1 MKKVLFLLLFL
12 AASFSFSQSLND
24 YKYAI
29 VPSKFE
35 FIKEK
40 DQYRLNTL
48 TKLLME
54 KYGFITYFDTD
65 ILPNEAVEN
74 NCNKVYVDVK
84 SNGNLFVTKLTVVLK
99 DCKNAVVFTSVEGR
113 SREKELQVAYNQALR
128 EAFTSF
134 EKLDYKYSGKSNV
147 NNNVNNNVNV
157 NVNNNSN
164 SNNNVNNNSN
174 NNVKSNVKVPI
185 LNQNLFAKPLGA
197 NLFQLLTNDT
207 GIPNL
212 VLTIAKTN
220 NPSIFIVEEAMRQG
234 VVYKNNNEWIFDYYE
249 NEKLISEKLNIVN
262 FN

>member
-1 MKKVLFLLLFL
+1 MKKVLFLILFL
-12 AASFSFSQSLND
+12 TTSLGFSQSLND

-35 FIKEK
+35 FLKEK
-40 DQYRLNTL
+40 DQFRLNTL

-54 KYGFITYFDTD
+54 KYGFITYYDSD
-65 ILPNEAVEN
+65 VLPNEVVES

-99 DCKNAVVFTSVEGR
+99 DCKNAVVYTSIEGR

-128 EAFTSF
+128 EAFSSF
-134 EKLDYKYSGKSNV
+134 DKLEYKYSGNSNVNSKSNV
-147 NNNVNNNVNV
+147 NE
-157 NVNNNSN
+157 NSN
-164 SNNNVNNNSN
+164 S
-174 NNVKSNVKVPI
+174 KSPL
-185 LNQNLFAKPLGA
+185 LNQMLFAKPLGP
-197 NLFQLLTNDT
+197 NLIQLLTNDT
-207 GIPNL
+207 DIPNL
-212 VLTIAKTN
+212 VLTISKTN
-220 NPSIFIVEEAMRQG
+220 NPSIFIVDEAMRQG

>member
-12 AASFSFSQSLND
+12 ATSLSFSQSLND

-48 TKLLME
+48 TKLFME

-65 ILPNEAVEN
+65 ILPNEVVEN

-99 DCKNAVVFTSVEGR
+99 DCKNAVVFTSFEGR

-128 EAFTSF
+128 EAFSSF
-134 EKLDYKYSGKSNV
+134 EKLDYKYSGNSNV
-147 NNNVNNNVNV
+147 NSNVN
-157 NVNNNSN
+157 S
-164 SNNNVNNNSN
+164 SVNNNSN
-174 NNVKSNVKVPI
+174 NNSNVKVPI

-207 GIPNL
+207 CIPNL

-234 VVYKNNNEWIFDYYE
+234 VVYKNNNDWIFDYYE

>member
-1 MKKVLFLLLFL
+1 MKKVLFLILFL
-12 AASFSFSQSLND
+12 TTSLGFSQSLND

-35 FIKEK
+35 FLKEK
-40 DQYRLNTL
+40 DQFRLNTL

-54 KYGFITYFDTD
+54 KYGFITYYDSD
-65 ILPNEAVEN
+65 VLPNEVVES

-84 SNGNLFVTKLTVVLK
+84 SNGNLFVTKLKVVLK
-99 DCKNAVVFTSVEGR
+99 DCKNAVVYTSIEGR

-128 EAFTSF
+128 EAFSSF
-134 EKLDYKYSGKSNV
+134 DKLEYKYSGNSNVNSKSNV
-147 NNNVNNNVNV
+147 NE
-157 NVNNNSN
+157 NSI
-164 SNNNVNNNSN
+164 S
-174 NNVKSNVKVPI
+174 KSPL
-185 LNQNLFAKPLGA
+185 LNQMLFAKPLGP
-197 NLFQLLTNDT
+197 NLIQLLTNDT
-207 GIPNL
+207 DIPNL
-212 VLTIAKTN
+212 VLTISKTN

>member
-12 AASFSFSQSLND
+12 ATSLSFSQSLND

-65 ILPNEAVEN
+65 ILPNEVVEN

-99 DCKNAVVFTSVEGR
+99 DCKNAVVFTSFEGR

-128 EAFTSF
+128 EAFSSF
-134 EKLDYKYSGKSNV
+134 EKLDYKYSGNSNV
-147 NNNVNNNVNV
+147 NSNVN
-157 NVNNNSN
+157 S
-164 SNNNVNNNSN
+164 SVNNNSN
-174 NNVKSNVKVPI
+174 NNSNVKVPI

-207 GIPNL
+207 CIPNL

-234 VVYKNNNEWIFDYYE
+234 VVYKNNNDWIFDYYE

>member
-1 MKKVLFLLLFL
+1 MKKVLFLILFL
-12 AASFSFSQSLND
+12 TTSLGFSQSLND

-35 FIKEK
+35 FLKEK
-40 DQYRLNTL
+40 DQFRLNTL

-54 KYGFITYFDTD
+54 KYGFITYYDSD
-65 ILPNEAVEN
+65 VLPNEVVES

-84 SNGNLFVTKLTVVLK
+84 SNGNLFVTKLKVVLK
-99 DCKNAVVFTSVEGR
+99 DCKNAVVCTSIEGR

-128 EAFTSF
+128 EAFSSF
-134 EKLDYKYSGKSNV
+134 DKLEYKYSGNSNVNSKSNV
-147 NNNVNNNVNV
+147 NE
-157 NVNNNSN
+157 NSI
-164 SNNNVNNNSN
+164 S
-174 NNVKSNVKVPI
+174 KSPL
-185 LNQNLFAKPLGA
+185 LNQMLFAKPLGP
-197 NLFQLLTNDT
+197 NLIQLLTNDT
-207 GIPNL
+207 DIPNL
-212 VLTIAKTN
+212 VLTISKTN

>member
-1 MKKVLFLLLFL
+1 MKIALFLILFL
-12 AASFSFSQSLND
+12 TTSLGFSQSLND

-35 FIKEK
+35 FLKEK
-40 DQYRLNTL
+40 DQFRLNTL

-54 KYGFITYFDTD
+54 KYGFITYYDSD
-65 ILPNEAVEN
+65 VLPNEVVES

-84 SNGNLFVTKLTVVLK
+84 SNGNLFITKLKVVLK
-99 DCKNAVVFTSVEGR
+99 DFKNAVVYTSIEGR

-128 EAFTSF
+128 EAFSSF
-134 EKLDYKYSGKSNV
+134 DKLEYKYSGNSNVNSKSNV
-147 NNNVNNNVNV
+147 NE
-157 NVNNNSN
+157 NSN
-164 SNNNVNNNSN
+164 S
-174 NNVKSNVKVPI
+174 KSPL
-185 LNQNLFAKPLGA
+185 LNQMLFAKPLGP
-197 NLFQLLTNDT
+197 NLIQLLTNDT
-207 GIPNL
+207 DIPNL
-212 VLTIAKTN
+212 VLTISKTN

>member
-1 MKKVLFLLLFL
+1 MKKVLFLILFL
-12 AASFSFSQSLND
+12 TTSLGFSQSLND

-35 FIKEK
+35 FLKEK
-40 DQYRLNTL
+40 DQFRLNTL

-54 KYGFITYFDTD
+54 KYGFITYYDSD
-65 ILPNEAVEN
+65 VLPNEVVES

-84 SNGNLFVTKLTVVLK
+84 SNGNLFVTKLKVVLK
-99 DCKNAVVFTSVEGR
+99 DCKNAVVYTSIEGR

-128 EAFTSF
+128 EAFSSF
-134 EKLDYKYSGKSNV
+134 DKLEYKYSGNSNVNSNVNSKSNV
-147 NNNVNNNVNV
+147 NE
-157 NVNNNSN
+157 NSN
-164 SNNNVNNNSN
+164 S
-174 NNVKSNVKVPI
+174 KSPL
-185 LNQNLFAKPLGA
+185 LNQMLFAKPLGP
-197 NLFQLLTNDT
+197 NLIQLLTNDT
-207 GIPNL
+207 DIPNL
-212 VLTIAKTN
+212 VLTISKTN

>member
-12 AASFSFSQSLND
+12 VTSLSFSQSLND

-54 KYGFITYFDTD
+54 KYGFITYFDND
-65 ILPNEAVEN
+65 ILPNEVAEN
-74 NCNKVYVDVK
+74 NCKKVFVDVK

-113 SREKELQVAYNQALR
+113 SKEKEFQIAYNQALR

-134 EKLDYKYSGKSNV
+134 EKLEYKYSGNDNSK
-147 NNNVNNNVNV
+147 NNVDVNV
-157 NVNNNSN
+157 
-164 SNNNVNNNSN
+164 
-174 NNVKSNVKVPI
+174 KAPI
-185 LNQNLFAKPLGA
+185 FKQNLFAKPLGA

-207 GIPNL
+207 DIPNL

-220 NPSIFIVEEAMRQG
+220 NPSIFIVEEAMRTG

-249 NEKLISEKLNIVN
+249 NEKLFSEKLNIVN

>member
-1 MKKVLFLLLFL
+1 MKKVLFLILFL
-12 AASFSFSQSLND
+12 TTSLGFSQSLND

-35 FIKEK
+35 FLKEK
-40 DQYRLNTL
+40 DQFRLNTL

-54 KYGFITYFDTD
+54 KYGFITYYDSD
-65 ILPNEAVEN
+65 VLPNEVVES

-84 SNGNLFVTKLTVVLK
+84 SNGNLFVTKLKVVLK
-99 DCKNAVVFTSVEGR
+99 DCKNAVVYTSIEGR

-128 EAFTSF
+128 EAFSSF
-134 EKLDYKYSGKSNV
+134 DKLEYKYSGNSNVNSKSNV
-147 NNNVNNNVNV
+147 NE
-157 NVNNNSN
+157 NSN
-164 SNNNVNNNSN
+164 S
-174 NNVKSNVKVPI
+174 KSPL
-185 LNQNLFAKPLGA
+185 LNQMLFAKPLGP
-197 NLFQLLTNDT
+197 NLIQLLTNDT
-207 GIPNL
+207 DIPNL
-212 VLTIAKTN
+212 VLTISKTN

>member
-12 AASFSFSQSLND
+12 ATSLSFSQSLND

-65 ILPNEAVEN
+65 ILPNEVVEN

-99 DCKNAVVFTSVEGR
+99 DCKNAVVFTSFEGR

-128 EAFTSF
+128 EAFSSF
-134 EKLDYKYSGKSNV
+134 EKLDYKYSGNSNV
-147 NNNVNNNVNV
+147 NSNVN
-157 NVNNNSN
+157 S
-164 SNNNVNNNSN
+164 SVNNNSN
-174 NNVKSNVKVPI
+174 NNSNVKVPI

-234 VVYKNNNEWIFDYYE
+234 VVYKNNNDWIFDYYE

>member
-1 MKKVLFLLLFL
+1 MKKALFLILFL
-12 AASFSFSQSLND
+12 TTSLGFSQSLND

-35 FIKEK
+35 FLKEK
-40 DQYRLNTL
+40 DQFRLNTL

-54 KYGFITYFDTD
+54 KYGFITYYDSD
-65 ILPNEAVEN
+65 VLPNEVVES

-99 DCKNAVVFTSVEGR
+99 DCKNAVVYTSIEGR

-128 EAFTSF
+128 EAFSSF
-134 EKLDYKYSGKSNV
+134 DKLEYKYSGNSNVNSNVNSKSNV
-147 NNNVNNNVNV
+147 NE
-157 NVNNNSN
+157 NSN
-164 SNNNVNNNSN
+164 S
-174 NNVKSNVKVPI
+174 KSPL
-185 LNQNLFAKPLGA
+185 LNQMLFAKPLGP
-197 NLFQLLTNDT
+197 NLIQLLTNDT
-207 GIPNL
+207 DIPNL
-212 VLTIAKTN
+212 VLTISKTN

>member
-12 AASFSFSQSLND
+12 ATSISFSQSLND

-65 ILPNEAVEN
+65 ILPNEVVEN

-147 NNNVNNNVNV
+147 NVNV
-157 NVNNNSN
+157 NV
-164 SNNNVNNNSN
+164 NSN
-174 NNVKSNVKVPI
+174 NNVKSNVNSNVKVPI
-185 LNQNLFAKPLGA
+185 LNQNLFAKPLGE

-220 NPSIFIVEEAMRQG
+220 NPSIFIVEEAMREG

>member
-1 MKKVLFLLLFL
+1 MKIALFLILFL
-12 AASFSFSQSLND
+12 TTSLGFSQSLND

-35 FIKEK
+35 FLKEK
-40 DQYRLNTL
+40 DQFRLNTL

-54 KYGFITYFDTD
+54 KYGFITYYDSD
-65 ILPNEAVEN
+65 VLPNEVVES

-99 DCKNAVVFTSVEGR
+99 DCKNAVVYTSIEGR

-128 EAFTSF
+128 EAFSSF
-134 EKLDYKYSGKSNV
+134 DKLEYKYSGNSNVNSNVNSKSNV
-147 NNNVNNNVNV
+147 NE
-157 NVNNNSN
+157 NSN
-164 SNNNVNNNSN
+164 S
-174 NNVKSNVKVPI
+174 KSPL
-185 LNQNLFAKPLGA
+185 LNQMLFAKPLGP
-197 NLFQLLTNDT
+197 NLIQLLTNDT
-207 GIPNL
+207 DIPNL
-212 VLTIAKTN
+212 VLTISKTN

>member
-1 MKKVLFLLLFL
+1 MKKVLFILLFL
-12 AASFSFSQSLND
+12 ATSLSYSQSLND

-29 VPSKFE
+29 VPSKFD
-35 FIKEK
+35 FLKEK

-54 KYGFITYFDTD
+54 KYGFVTYFDTD
-65 ILPNEAVEN
+65 ILPTEFAEN
-74 NCNKVYVDVK
+74 NCNKLYVEVK
-84 SNGNLFVTKLTVVLK
+84 NSGNMFSTKLIVVLK
-99 DCKNAVVFTSVEGR
+99 DCKNAVLFTSIEGK
-113 SREKELQVAYNQALR
+113 SREKEYQVAYNQALR

-134 EKLDYKYSGKSNV
+134 DKLEYKYSADDNSNLNV
-147 NNNVNNNVNV
+147 NGNVN
-157 NVNNNSN
+157 
-164 SNNNVNNNSN
+164 
-174 NNVKSNVKVPI
+174 SNVKLPN
-185 LNQNLFAKPLGA
+185 LNQKLFAKPLGA

-207 GIPNL
+207 NIPNL

-220 NPSIFIVEEAMRQG
+220 NPSIFIVEEAMRTG

>member
-1 MKKVLFLLLFL
+1 MKKALFLILFL
-12 AASFSFSQSLND
+12 ATSLGFSQSLND

-35 FIKEK
+35 FLKEK
-40 DQYRLNTL
+40 DQFRLNTL

-54 KYGFITYFDTD
+54 KYGFITYYDSD
-65 ILPNEAVEN
+65 VLPNEVVES
-74 NCNKVYVDVK
+74 NCNKVYVGVK

-99 DCKNAVVFTSVEGR
+99 DCKNAVVYTSTEGR

-128 EAFTSF
+128 EAFSSF
-134 EKLDYKYSGKSNV
+134 DKLEYKYSGNSNVNSKSNV
-147 NNNVNNNVNV
+147 NE
-157 NVNNNSN
+157 NSN
-164 SNNNVNNNSN
+164 G
-174 NNVKSNVKVPI
+174 KSPL
-185 LNQNLFAKPLGA
+185 LNQMLFAKPLGT
-197 NLFQLLTNDT
+197 NLIQLLTNDT
-207 GIPNL
+207 DIPNL
-212 VLTIAKTN
+212 VLTISKTN

>member
-1 MKKVLFLLLFL
+1 MKKALFLILFL
-12 AASFSFSQSLND
+12 ATSLGFSQSLND

-35 FIKEK
+35 FLKEK
-40 DQYRLNTL
+40 DQFRLNTL

-54 KYGFITYFDTD
+54 KYGFITYYDSD
-65 ILPNEAVEN
+65 VLPNEVVES

-99 DCKNAVVFTSVEGR
+99 DCKNAVVYTSTEGR

-128 EAFTSF
+128 EAFSSF
-134 EKLDYKYSGKSNV
+134 DKLEYKYSGNSNVNSKSNV
-147 NNNVNNNVNV
+147 NE
-157 NVNNNSN
+157 NSKG
-164 SNNNVNNNSN
+164 
-174 NNVKSNVKVPI
+174 KSAL
-185 LNQNLFAKPLGA
+185 LNQMLFAKPLGT
-197 NLFQLLTNDT
+197 NLIQLLTNDT
-207 GIPNL
+207 DIPNL
-212 VLTIAKTN
+212 VLTISKTN

>member
-12 AASFSFSQSLND
+12 ATSLSFSQSLID

-65 ILPNEAVEN
+65 ILPNEVVEN

-99 DCKNAVVFTSVEGR
+99 DCKNAVVFTSIEGR

-128 EAFTSF
+128 EAFSSF

-147 NNNVNNNVNV
+147 NSNSNVNV
-157 NVNNNSN
+157 NSSVNSINNN
-164 SNNNVNNNSN
+164 
-174 NNVKSNVKVPI
+174 NVKVPI

-197 NLFQLLTNDT
+197 NLFQLLTNET

>member
-12 AASFSFSQSLND
+12 AASLSFSQSLND

-65 ILPNEAVEN
+65 ILPNEVVEN

-99 DCKNAVVFTSVEGR
+99 DCKNTVVFTSFEGR

-128 EAFTSF
+128 EAFSSF

-147 NNNVNNNVNV
+147 NSNVNV
-157 NVNNNSN
+157 NSSVNSINNNN
-164 SNNNVNNNSN
+164 
-174 NNVKSNVKVPI
+174 SNVKVPI
-185 LNQNLFAKPLGA
+185 LNQNLFAKPLGE
-197 NLFQLLTNDT
+197 NFFQLLTNDT
-207 GIPNL
+207 DIPNL

>member
-12 AASFSFSQSLND
+12 ATSISFSQSLND

-65 ILPNEAVEN
+65 ILPNEVVDN

-147 NNNVNNNVNV
+147 NV
-157 NVNNNSN
+157 
-164 SNNNVNNNSN
+164 NSN
-174 NNVKSNVKVPI
+174 NNVKSNVNSNVKVPI

-234 VVYKNNNEWIFDYYE
+234 VVYKNNNEWIFDSYE

>member
-1 MKKVLFLLLFL
+1 MKKVLFLILFL
-12 AASFSFSQSLND
+12 TTSLGFSQSLND

-35 FIKEK
+35 FLKEK
-40 DQYRLNTL
+40 DQFRLNTL

-54 KYGFITYFDTD
+54 KYGFITYYDSD
-65 ILPNEAVEN
+65 VLPNEVVES

-99 DCKNAVVFTSVEGR
+99 DCKNAVVYTSIEGR

-128 EAFTSF
+128 EAFSSF
-134 EKLDYKYSGKSNV
+134 DKLEYKYSGNSNVNSNVNSKSNV
-147 NNNVNNNVNV
+147 NE
-157 NVNNNSN
+157 NSN
-164 SNNNVNNNSN
+164 S
-174 NNVKSNVKVPI
+174 KSPL
-185 LNQNLFAKPLGA
+185 LNQMLFAKPLGP
-197 NLFQLLTNDT
+197 NLIQLLTNDT
-207 GIPNL
+207 DIPNL
-212 VLTIAKTN
+212 VLTISKTN

>member
-1 MKKVLFLLLFL
+1 MKKVLFLILFL
-12 AASFSFSQSLND
+12 TTSLGFAQSLND

-35 FIKEK
+35 FLKEK
-40 DQYRLNTL
+40 DQFRLNTL

-54 KYGFITYFDTD
+54 KYGFITYYDSD
-65 ILPNEAVEN
+65 VLPNEVVES

-84 SNGNLFVTKLTVVLK
+84 SNGNLFVTKLKVVLK
-99 DCKNAVVFTSVEGR
+99 DCKNAVVYTSIEGR

-128 EAFTSF
+128 EAFSSF
-134 EKLDYKYSGKSNV
+134 DKLEYKYSGNSNVNSKSNV
-147 NNNVNNNVNV
+147 NE
-157 NVNNNSN
+157 NSN
-164 SNNNVNNNSN
+164 S
-174 NNVKSNVKVPI
+174 KSPL
-185 LNQNLFAKPLGA
+185 LNQMLFAKPLGP
-197 NLFQLLTNDT
+197 NLIQLLTNDT
-207 GIPNL
+207 DIPNL
-212 VLTIAKTN
+212 VLTISKTN